1 MVSRWVVFF
10 TMRLIVLALTTL
22 PLTGIACLNQGPCT
36 LQADPSVRVRVQDS
50 ISGAPIASG
59 ARMIQRNGTYV
70 DSAEVRPNDPYVDA
84 FPLYVFSALERPGI
98 YAITVR
104 KAGYRDWSRNA
115 VIVREDNCGHPQT
128 VSLTARL
135 QIS

>member
-1 MVSRWVVFF
+1 MASSRMVFI
-10 TMRLIVLALTTL
+10 TMKLIVLALTAL

-36 LQADPSVRVRVQDS
+36 LQADASVVVRVQDS
-50 ISGAPIASG
+50 ISGAPAASG
-59 ARMIQRNGTYV
+59 ARMIQRNGAYA
-70 DSAEVRPNDPYVDA
+70 DSAEWRPNDPYVDA

-115 VIVREDNCGHPQT
+115 VIVRVGNCGHVQT
-128 VSLTARL
+128 VALTARL
-135 QIS
+135 QPS